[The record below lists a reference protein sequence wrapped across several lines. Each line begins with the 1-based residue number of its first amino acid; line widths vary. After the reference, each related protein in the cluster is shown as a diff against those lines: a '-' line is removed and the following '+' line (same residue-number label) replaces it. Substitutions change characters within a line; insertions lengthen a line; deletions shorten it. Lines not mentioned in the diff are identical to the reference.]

1 MVGFVVILAV
11 LTLRPAGLFGDAG
24 LLMVSYIIFLLVIGG
39 IYALLAQ
46 SLCLAWGVT
55 GLVNLGLAGF
65 FAIGAYASATLTKW
79 GGVPVPI
86 GLAAALV
93 AGAVAGFVVCVST
106 LRLRDDYLAIVT
118 LGFAEAVRVI
128 ASNEIWMTGGTDG
141 ISGIPAGL
149 PRGWGPGFHV
159 ASLAIVT
166 LLLGLVWLA
175 LRRLVASPWGRA
187 LRAVREDQI
196 VAAVAGKRVTR
207 LKAEAFAI
215 ACAIAALAGALY
227 GHYTSYI
234 APEIFQPLITI
245 YVFLAVTGGGNG
257 RPTGAVVGAYIL
269 IAFLEATRF
278 AAEIVP
284 GVSAV
289 QAAALRE
296 ASVGIALI
304 LLLRFRQRGLFPELN
319 QKAPA

>member
-1 MVGFVVILAV
+1 MLSYVV
-11 LTLRPAGLFGDAG
+11 
-24 LLMVSYIIFLLVIGG
+24 FLLVVGG

-65 FAIGAYASATLTKW
+65 FAIGAYASAMLTKW
-79 GGVPVPI
+79 GGAPVPA
-86 GLAAALV
+86 GLVAALA
-93 AGAVAGFVVCVST
+93 AGAVAGFLVCVST

-118 LGFAEAVRVI
+118 LGFAETVRVV
-128 ASNEIWMTGGTDG
+128 ASNEIWLTGGTDG

-149 PRGWGPGFHV
+149 PREWAEGFH
-159 ASLAIVT
+159 LAALGIVGA
-166 LLLGLVWLA
+166 LLALVWFA

-187 LRAVREDQI
+187 LRAVREDQV

-215 ACAIAALAGALY
+215 AAAIAALAGALY

-234 APEIFQPLITI
+234 APEMFQPLITI
-245 YVFLAVTGGGNG
+245 YVFLAVTAGGNG
-257 RPTGAVVGAYIL
+257 HPTGAAVGAFL
-269 IAFLEATRF
+269 LVAFLEATRF

-284 GVSAV
+284 GVTAV

-296 ASVGIALI
+296 ISVGVALI
-304 LLLRFRQRGLFPELN
+304 LLLRLRPRGILPETN
-319 QKAPA
+319 QKAPT

>member
-1 MVGFVVILAV
+1 ML
-11 LTLRPAGLFGDAG
+11 
-24 LLMVSYIIFLLVIGG
+24 SYIVFLLVIAG

-65 FAIGAYASATLTKW
+65 FAIGAYASATLVTW
-79 GGVPVPI
+79 GGLPVPV
-86 GLAAALV
+86 GLAAALL

-128 ASNEIWMTGGTDG
+128 ASNEIWLTGGTDG

-149 PRGWGPGFHV
+149 PRDWGRGFH
-159 ASLAIVT
+159 LAALAVVSV
-166 LLLGLVWLA
+166 LVGLVWLA

-187 LRAVREDQI
+187 LRAVREDQV
-196 VAAVAGKRVTR
+196 VAAVAGKRVAR

-215 ACAIAALAGALY
+215 AAAIAALAGGLY

-245 YVFLAVTGGGNG
+245 YVFLAVTAGGNG
-257 RPTGAVVGAYIL
+257 RPTGATFGAYLL

-278 AAEIVP
+278 AAEVVP

-296 ASVGIALI
+296 MAVGVALI
-304 LLLRFRQRGLFPELN
+304 LLLRLRPRGVFPERN

>member
-1 MVGFVVILAV
+1 
-11 LTLRPAGLFGDAG
+11 
-24 LLMVSYIIFLLVIGG
+24 MVSYIVFLLVIAG

-65 FAIGAYASATLTKW
+65 FAIGAYASATVVKW
-79 GGVPVPI
+79 GGAPVPL
-86 GLAAALV
+86 GLLAALA
-93 AGAVAGFVVCVST
+93 AGAIAGFVVCVST

-118 LGFAEAVRVI
+118 LGFAEAVRVV
-128 ASNEIWMTGGTDG
+128 ASNEIWLTGGTDG

-149 PRGWGPGFHV
+149 PRDWGQGFHL
-159 ASLAIVT
+159 ASLAAVSAVV
-166 LLLGLVWLA
+166 GAVWLA

-187 LRAVREDQI
+187 LRAVREDQV

-215 ACAIAALAGALY
+215 SAAIAALAGALY

-234 APEIFQPLITI
+234 APEIFQPLVTI
-245 YVFLAVTGGGNG
+245 YVFLAVTAGGNG
-257 RPTGAVVGAYIL
+257 RPTGATVGAYLL

-278 AAEIVP
+278 AAEVVP
-284 GVSAV
+284 GVSAL

-296 ASVGIALI
+296 MAVGVALI
-304 LLLRFRQRGLFPELN
+304 LLLRFRQRGIFPELN

>member
-1 MVGFVVILAV
+1 
-11 LTLRPAGLFGDAG
+11 
-24 LLMVSYIIFLLVIGG
+24 MVSYIVFLLVIAG

-65 FAIGAYASATLTKW
+65 FAIGAYASATVVKW
-79 GGVPVPI
+79 GGAPVPL
-86 GLAAALV
+86 GLLAALA
-93 AGAVAGFVVCVST
+93 AGAIAGFVVCVST

-118 LGFAEAVRVI
+118 LGFAEAVRVV
-128 ASNEIWMTGGTDG
+128 ASNEIWLTGGTDG

-149 PRGWGPGFHV
+149 PRDWGQGFHL
-159 ASLAIVT
+159 ASLAVV
-166 LLLGLVWLA
+166 GAVVGVVWLA

-187 LRAVREDQI
+187 LRAVREDQV

-215 ACAIAALAGALY
+215 SAAIAALAGALY

-234 APEIFQPLITI
+234 APEIFQPLVTI
-245 YVFLAVTGGGNG
+245 YVFLAVTAGGNG
-257 RPTGAVVGAYIL
+257 RPTGATVGAYLL

-278 AAEIVP
+278 AAEVVP
-284 GVSAV
+284 GVSAL

-296 ASVGIALI
+296 MAVGVALI
-304 LLLRFRQRGLFPELN
+304 LLLRFRQRGIFPERN

>member
-1 MVGFVVILAV
+1 
-11 LTLRPAGLFGDAG
+11 
-24 LLMVSYIIFLLVIGG
+24 MVSYIVFLLVIAG

-65 FAIGAYASATLTKW
+65 FAIGAYASAMAVKW
-79 GGVPVPI
+79 GGAPVPL
-86 GLAAALV
+86 GLVVALAAGAL
-93 AGAVAGFVVCVST
+93 AGFVVCVST

-118 LGFAEAVRVI
+118 LGFAEAVRVV
-128 ASNEIWMTGGTDG
+128 ASNEIWLTGGTDG

-149 PRGWGPGFHV
+149 PRDWGQGFH
-159 ASLAIVT
+159 LAALAAVSA
-166 LLLGLVWLA
+166 LVGLVWLA

-187 LRAVREDQI
+187 LRAVREDQV

-215 ACAIAALAGALY
+215 SAAIAALAGGLY

-234 APEIFQPLITI
+234 APEIFQPLVTI
-245 YVFLAVTGGGNG
+245 YVFLAVTAGGNG
-257 RPTGAVVGAYIL
+257 RPSGAAVGAYLL

-284 GVSAV
+284 GVSAL

-296 ASVGIALI
+296 MAVGVALI
-304 LLLRFRQRGLFPELN
+304 LLLRFRQRGIFPELN